1 MGCAF
6 GSVPAMTTTLI
17 VGAGQAGSD
26 LASALRQNGY
36 AGRIMLIGDESAVPY
51 RRPPLSKTFLSGEID
66 EAALYIK
73 TREAYAKHDIE
84 LRTDARVVAIDRSAH
99 NITLAD
105 GSRLDYDKL
114 VLATGGRARRLTLA
128 GADRA
133 NVCYVRTIDDI
144 RQLRERFHAG
154 QRLVIIGGGYIGLE
168 AASVGIKKGLKVTLV
183 EAMPRLLARVTG
195 PELSQYYDRVH
206 RSHGV
211 DIRLGVGVQE
221 LEGGE
226 LAEAVVLADGT
237 RLPADIVIVGIG
249 LIPNTELAEACGLA
263 VDNGILVDL
272 YSQTSDPDI
281 LAAGDCTNHENGFY
295 GRRMRLESVPN
306 ASEPARVAAATICG
320 KRVPHAGVPWFW
332 SDQYNLK
339 LQMVGLS
346 QGHERIVIRGAM
358 DSDSFAAFYMQ
369 GGTVIAVDAVNRPQ
383 DFMFGKKMVAARL
396 QADPASLADEAI
408 ALKSLVA

>member
-1 MGCAF
+1 MSMTSTD
-6 GSVPAMTTTLI
+6 SVVI

-26 LASALRQNGY
+26 LASALRQNAY
-36 AGRIMLIGDESAVPY
+36 AGRIVMIGDEQAIPY

-66 EAALYIK
+66 ETALYIK
-73 TREAYAKHDIE
+73 TREAYAKHNIE
-84 LRTDARVVAIDRSAH
+84 LRTGVRVTAIDRAAH
-99 NITLAD
+99 TVTLGD
-105 GSRLDYDKL
+105 GERLGYGKL
-114 VLATGGRARRLTLA
+114 VLTTGGRARRLPLP
-128 GADRA
+128 GAEKP
-133 NVCYVRTIDDI
+133 NVCYVRTIEDI
-144 RQLRERFHAG
+144 QHLRELFHAG

-183 EAMPRLLARVTG
+183 EALPRLLARVTG
-195 PELSQYYDRVH
+195 PELSQYYDSVH
-206 RSHGV
+206 RRHGV
-211 DIRLGVGVQE
+211 DIRLGVGVQA
-221 LEGGE
+221 LEGGAT
-226 LAEAVVLADGT
+226 AEAVVLQDGT

-306 ASEPARVAAATICG
+306 ASEQARVAAATICG
-320 KRVPHAGVPWFW
+320 KPVPHAGVPWFW

-346 QGHERIVIRGAM
+346 QGHERIVVRGSM
-358 DSDSFAAFYMQ
+358 DADSFTAFYLQ
-369 GGTVIAVDAVNRPQ
+369 GGAVIAVDAVNRPQ

-396 QADPASLADEAI
+396 QADPAMLSDEAV
-408 ALKSLVA
+408 ALKSLVS